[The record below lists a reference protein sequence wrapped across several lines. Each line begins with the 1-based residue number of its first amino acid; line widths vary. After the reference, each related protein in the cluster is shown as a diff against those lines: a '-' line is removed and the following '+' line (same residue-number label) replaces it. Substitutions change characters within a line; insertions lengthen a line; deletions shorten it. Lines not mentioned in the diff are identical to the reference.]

1 HDRRRS
7 GADRPEHG
15 HPEHAEGRHRVDVDR
30 AGATARSTRNR
41 GGEHGQSI
49 VEFVLVLTPLLIVL
63 FGIVEFGMIM
73 YQKTTVIHDA
83 REAVRL
89 AAVDDLG
96 GKTLPSDAPS
106 GAVLAFTCTT
116 NPSSGNPSGQFNV

>member
-1 HDRRRS
+1 
-7 GADRPEHG
+7 
-15 HPEHAEGRHRVDVDR
+15 
-30 AGATARSTRNR
+30 
-41 GGEHGQSI
+41 

-89 AAVDDLG
+89 AAVDDLAG
-96 GKTLPSDAPS
+96 QTLPSDAPAGS
-106 GAVLAFTCTT
+106 TLTFTCTT
-116 NPSSGNPSGQFNV
+116 NPSSGNAPGAYNVGDTITAHITYHHQVTIPIISSIIGTSVDLSSNASMSLDAQPVGYC

>member
-1 HDRRRS
+1 
-7 GADRPEHG
+7 
-15 HPEHAEGRHRVDVDR
+15 
-30 AGATARSTRNR
+30 
-41 GGEHGQSI
+41 

-96 GKTLPSDAPS
+96 GKTLPSDAPA
-106 GAVLAFTCTT
+106 GAVLTFTCST
-116 NPSSGNPSGQFNV
+116 NPSSGNAPGAYNVGDTITAHITYQHQVTIPIVSSIIGTTVNLSSNASMSLDAQPVGYC